1 MKKFFELNDELVE
14 FAEIG
19 IESEAG
25 FSGLQI
31 VMQDGRQ
38 SEIYFA
44 NGEVI
49 KSRHA
54 GEMDELDYQDIKRRL
69 NAVRYNLLEDVRRTM
84 VKTTVTHFEAGFK
97 NGVIY
102 YDSDMDLL
110 NEDYEAEEPTYELV
124 QDGTMYQDA
133 LKCAVA
139 ACNNLDYDRG
149 PELA

>member
-1 MKKFFELNDELVE
+1 MKKFFKLKDEMVK
-14 FAEIG
+14 FAKIG
-19 IESEAG
+19 IESAAG

-38 SEIYFA
+38 NEVYFA

-49 KSRHA
+49 KSRQA

-69 NAVRYNLLEDVRRTM
+69 NVVRYNLLEDVRKTM
-84 VKTTVTHFEAGFK
+84 ARTTVTHFEAGFK

-110 NEDYEAEEPTYELV
+110 DNDNVAEEPVYELI
-124 QDGTMYQDA
+124 QDGSMYETA
-133 LKCAVA
+133 LKCAVT

-149 PELA
+149 PEHA